1 MGERVPQR
9 NWFWLTL
16 TLSSITVIA
25 VVLAL
30 WELIQNQFFRDL
42 DYVTLHF
49 LYITRGI
56 AASLMLA
63 FWAAWFVLRE
73 RKDKEDQLRR
83 SSERYRAILDC
94 SPSAVLLF
102 DRELSVSECN
112 AAAERLYG
120 FRREDLIGAP
130 LPTVPAQRKPELEEF
145 VRQVESGQ
153 PVLDVETQRCTNES
167 NRFDVQLSLLPF
179 HEAGQPVCF
188 LEVTSDIRERVR
200 LRQTLL
206 QIEKLTTM
214 GQMAAGTAHHLN
226 TPLAAMLLRLR
237 MMREGKFEGSLSADL
252 QRLESSAVFCQHF
265 VQELLR
271 FSRTAPASKQP
282 ESLATTLQSVVSFLS
297 PQLIARRM
305 RLALD
310 LGTVNGARVIAD
322 RNQLEALFLILLTNA
337 ADAVSTGRPADG
349 SITVECHRTSQQTVE
364 VHVTDNGC
372 GIDSQ
377 VLPHIF
383 EPFFTTKPPGAGTG
397 LGLAIAGNI
406 LQNHGGSLRFDS
418 TPLHG
423 TTAIVELPLCDPAA
437 AGTGER

>member
-1 MGERVPQR
+1 MGARGPQR

-30 WELIQNQFFRDL
+30 WELIQNHFFRNL
-42 DYVTLHF
+42 DYITLHY

-56 AASLMLA
+56 AASLVLA

-102 DRELSVSECN
+102 DEHLCVSECN
-112 AAAERLYG
+112 TAAEKLYG
-120 FRREDLIGAP
+120 FRTEELIGCR
-130 LPTVPAQRKPELEEF
+130 LPTVPAERTEQLEEQ
-145 VRQVESGQ
+145 VRQVRSGT
-153 PVLDVETQRCTNES
+153 PVLDIETQRFTKEG

-179 HEAGQPVCF
+179 QETGQPVCF

-271 FSRTAPASKQP
+271 FSRTGPARKQP
-282 ESLATTLQSVVSFLS
+282 ESLVATLQSVASFLS
-297 PQLIARRM
+297 PQLLAKRV

-310 LGTVNGARVIAD
+310 LEGVNGARILAD

-337 ADAVSTGRPADG
+337 ADAVSVDG
-349 SITVECHRTSQQTVE
+349 TIRVGCDFSAPGAVAVR
-364 VHVTDNGC
+364 VTDNGC
-372 GIDSQ
+372 GIDTQ
-377 VLPHIF
+377 ILPHIF

-397 LGLAIAGNI
+397 LGLAIASNI

-418 TPLHG
+418 TPRRG
-423 TTAIVELPLCDPAA
+423 TTAVVELPLCDRAA
-437 AGTGER
+437 ASEAKR

>member
-30 WELIQNQFFRDL
+30 WELIQNHFFRDL
-42 DYVTLHF
+42 DYVTLHY

-102 DRELSVSECN
+102 DRDLSVRECN
-112 AAAERLYG
+112 TAAERLYG

-130 LPTVPAQRKPELEEF
+130 LPTVPAERRAELENF

-153 PVLDVETQRCTNES
+153 PVLDVETQRCTKES
-167 NRFDVQLSLLPF
+167 TRFDVQLSLLPF
-179 HEAGQPVCF
+179 HEAGEPVSF

-206 QIEKLTTM
+206 QLEKLTTM

-237 MMREGKFEGSLSADL
+237 MMREGKFEGSLTADL

-271 FSRTAPASKQP
+271 FSRTSPASKQP

-297 PQLIARRM
+297 PQLIARRV
-305 RLALD
+305 RLSLE
-310 LGTVNGARVIAD
+310 LGAVNGACIMGD

-337 ADAVSTGRPADG
+337 ADAVSVDG
-349 SITVECHRTSQQTVE
+349 SITIGCQRTSAQTVE

-383 EPFFTTKPPGAGTG
+383 EPFFTTKLPGAGTG

-418 TPLHG
+418 TPLRG
-423 TTAIVELPLCDPAA
+423 TTAIVELPLCNHAAAA
-437 AGTGER
+437 AGEP